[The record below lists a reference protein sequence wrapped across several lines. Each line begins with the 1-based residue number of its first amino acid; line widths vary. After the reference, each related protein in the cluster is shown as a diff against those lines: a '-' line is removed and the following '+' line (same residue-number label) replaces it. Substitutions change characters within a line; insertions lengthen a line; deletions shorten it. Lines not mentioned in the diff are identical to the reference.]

1 MKGFQKNMIDDND
14 NDNNYY
20 YYFRKSERNFMESLL

>member
-1 MKGFQKNMIDDND
+1 MCKWCSDRFSSLRENPSEEDD

-20 YYFRKSERNFMESLL
+20 YYE